1 MLLLLLLFGHA
12 LTCQGDEEEAP
23 LRRWQKL
30 QLPVVHAVLQQ
41 EPKCFSN
48 GCYIQTL
55 DSYNMFDIAGMNNPS
70 LLGFHI
76 LDMLMILLLL
86 LLLLFLLF
94 LLLQYLLL
102 LLLVPLPVAAAATQ
116 SPLPFHLLLPTALQQ
131 MVHGGVDGCQQKEPH
146 VCWGGCVVVVASSV
160 QHSCPVLLLL
170 LPPSHLL
177 LLLPGPSF
185 DLTPGGCCSCCCS
198 CCCCF
203 GGGGGGDGGGLQFS
217 FPHYRYCYS
226 LPRRPPRRLQ
236 NWVELKK
243 DLKRRRRRR
252 RPFVGPLSSSWIRS
266 LELHAT
272 MLYAAAA
279 AAAGLHEQQQHG
291 LLLLLLLLL
300 RYERLHN
307 PPHLGCSEWFGRHR
321 GGGWRHRRREEVG
334 PRG

>member
-55 DSYNMFDIAGMNNPS
+55 DSYNTFDIVGMNNPS

-86 LLLLFLLF
+86 LLLV
-94 LLLQYLLL
+94 LLLQHL
-102 LLLVPLPVAAAATQ
+102 LLLVPLPVAAAAATQ

-177 LLLPGPSF
+177 LPGPSF
-185 DLTPGGCCSCCCS
+185 DLTPGCCCS
-198 CCCCF
+198 CCCCCC
-203 GGGGGGDGGGLQFS
+203 GGGGGDCGGLQFS

-243 DLKRRRRRR
+243 DL
-252 RPFVGPLSSSWIRS
+252 
-266 LELHAT
+266 
-272 MLYAAAA
+272 
-279 AAAGLHEQQQHG
+279 
-291 LLLLLLLLL
+291 
-300 RYERLHN
+300 
-307 PPHLGCSEWFGRHR
+307 
-321 GGGWRHRRREEVG
+321 
-334 PRG
+334 

>member
-86 LLLLFLLF
+86 LLLLFLL
-94 LLLQYLLL
+94 LQYLLLLL

-131 MVHGGVDGCQQKEPH
+131 MVLDSPRVPIPPPPPKAKRKIRPGTKDSMKE
-146 VCWGGCVVVVASSV
+146 
-160 QHSCPVLLLL
+160 
-170 LPPSHLL
+170 
-177 LLLPGPSF
+177 
-185 DLTPGGCCSCCCS
+185 
-198 CCCCF
+198 
-203 GGGGGGDGGGLQFS
+203 FS
-217 FPHYRYCYS
+217 FCERIPK
-226 LPRRPPRRLQ
+226 PPTTEAACCP
-236 NWVELKK
+236 NSNKNENSKPK
-243 DLKRRRRRR
+243 APTSSK
-252 RPFVGPLSSSWIRS
+252 PLIR
-266 LELHAT
+266 
-272 MLYAAAA
+272 
-279 AAAGLHEQQQHG
+279 
-291 LLLLLLLLL
+291 
-300 RYERLHN
+300 N
-307 PPHLGCSEWFGRHR
+307 
-321 GGGWRHRRREEVG
+321 
-334 PRG
+334 